1 MNRNFNK
8 RQRRILLLISGGVC
22 ENCSK
27 PLDNSFHADHILPFS
42 KGGVTSIK
50 NGQAL
55 CPACNLMKG
64 SSYEK

>member
-8 RQRRILLLISGGVC
+8 RQRIILLLTSGGEC
-22 ENCSK
+22 EKCKK
-27 PLDNSFHADHILPFS
+27 PLDNSFHADHVLPFS
-42 KGGVTSIK
+42 RGGITSIK

-55 CPACNLMKG
+55 CSTCNLAKG